1 MQIGPGNRIRL
12 ALVSAALAVPLLV
25 VASAQGDASVLC
37 SLVSAGPAGP
47 AGDVLKVV
55 DQANSVTHIY
65 RDGDEIVVFNNNDSE
80 PTACA
85 GGTPTVFNIDRI
97 EYSTASG
104 VPFLNYGG
112 SGPLAPGASPEAGA
126 AEIEVS
132 VEESYEP
139 KVLNVAG
146 TAAAE
151 RIEAG
156 QRGPNAVGVNLDAQA
171 DEGAQDADVTLAA
184 PELGQVTLRIV
195 ARDGDDTVSA
205 LGGPAFTAPI
215 SAERLGL
222 SGGPGNDR
230 LLGGPGRDFLSGD
243 DGNDLLLGGRGRDN
257 LAVGPGRDIAKGG
270 KGPDEIVNRSSV
282 GGIADDLSPD
292 RIFGGAG
299 DDNIDVAQGLAGDR
313 VDCGSGHGDGV
324 AIDRGDQP
332 SACEDVNTFNR

>member
-1 MQIGPGNRIRL
+1 MQIGPGTRIRL
-12 ALVSAALAVPLLV
+12 ALVSAALAVPLL
-25 VASAQGDASVLC
+25 AAAPAQGDAPVVC
-37 SLVSAGPAGP
+37 SLLPAGPAGP

-55 DQANSVTHIY
+55 DRAKSVTHIY
-65 RDGDEIVVFNNNDSE
+65 RDGDEIVVSNNLDSE
-80 PTACA
+80 PTTCA

-97 EYSTASG
+97 EYSTATG

-112 SGPLAPGASPEAGA
+112 SGALAPGASPEAGA

-132 VEESYEP
+132 IAESYEP

-146 TAAAE
+146 TAATE

-156 QRGPNAVGVNLDAQA
+156 QLGRNAVGVNLDAQA
-171 DEGAQDADVTLAA
+171 DGSAQDADVTLAA
-184 PELGQVTLRIV
+184 PEPGKVTMRII
-195 ARDGDDTVSA
+195 ARDGNDTVSA

-215 SAERLGL
+215 VAERLGL
-222 SGGPGNDR
+222 SGGPGDDR

-257 LAVGPGRDIAKGG
+257 LAIGPGRDIAKGG
-270 KGPDEIVNRSSV
+270 KGPDEIINRSSV

-292 RIFGGAG
+292 RVFGGAG

-313 VDCGSGHGDGV
+313 VDCGAGRGDG
-324 AIDRGDQP
+324 AAADPGDRTSG
-332 SACEDVNTFNR
+332 CEDVNTFSR